1 MKTKMKKKKKRRS
14 ERKKKEKRRGKKRR
28 KKTEMG
34 VVGMEKRDGILL
46 KEKEGTQRVV

>member
-1 MKTKMKKKKKRRS
+1 MKN
-14 ERKKKEKRRGKKRR
+14 ENENENENEKKEREERRKRKEGEK